1 MPATKVECI
10 AYRRTPHP
18 EFLLLKRISERG
30 SFWQP
35 VSGGLES
42 ESLLEGALRELEEE
56 TAITRSSILTIHED
70 FHTFVMRSDTGET
83 TEHVFAFEV
92 DPDVK
97 VSIERNIYPE
107 HDEFRWVSF
116 EEALILLKWENNKDA
131 LRKLRGLIE

>member
-70 FHTFVMRSDTGET
+70 IHTFVMRSDTGET

-92 DPDVK
+92 DPEVQ
-97 VSIERNIYPE
+97 VSIEHNIYPE
-107 HDEFRWVSF
+107 HSEFRWVTF
-116 EEALILLKWENNKDA
+116 DEAISLLKWENNKDA